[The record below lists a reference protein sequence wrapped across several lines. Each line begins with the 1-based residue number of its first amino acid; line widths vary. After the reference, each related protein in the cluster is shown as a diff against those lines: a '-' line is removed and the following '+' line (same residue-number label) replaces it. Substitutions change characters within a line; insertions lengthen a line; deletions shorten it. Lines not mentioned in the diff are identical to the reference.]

1 MLIVLF
7 SAALAS
13 GALTLWLAWPQ
24 GVLVAL
30 VVAAV
35 VASVTVSLLAI
46 VFVLLRSRTADSDAT
61 RPRGLLDILA
71 RRQAR

>member
-7 SAALAS
+7 LAALAS

-30 VVAAV
+30 VAAAV
-35 VASVTVSLLAI
+35 VASVTVSLFAI
-46 VFVLLRSRTADSDAT
+46 VFVLFRSRAANSDAT